1 MVFKQGASP
10 FLDRGWMVPAFT
22 TDTKPLFMK
31 FFPPFISAAMRARR
45 HKRRKGPHV
54 VSAETVLLVEIL
66 FAVLVLAF
74 FLTGQRGAFL
84 DRIGPRADATLV
96 VLTACAVAGSHFM
109 FVRRILP
116 VLRRRASPIE
126 YDHQRILLELGD
138 AARHSNNLADVYK
151 FSVNTVAH
159 ALEVAKVSLLVRD
172 QETGNFLL
180 RSSSTEQSAGSAAT
194 TDGPAVTTPAPLV
207 LTQDAFVVRR
217 LNKLSAPL
225 RIQSEDLEVW
235 QRAAGFIQ
243 GINNAK
249 REAER
254 HVLKQLDSR
263 LLVQIKNK
271 AQLTG
276 ILSLGPRH
284 SGFDFAEKDLKMLMS
299 IGEQLALVIDN
310 SNLVERIVDQ
320 EKMLHEMALAASVQK
335 HLFPVDAPQS
345 PVVQISGYCKPAG
358 FVGGDYYDFMQL
370 ENGDIGMAVADVA
383 GKGFSAALLTFMI
396 HAFLRSQ
403 ALSAGPGQAYRVS
416 LSQLATSLN
425 RLLFASTSSA
435 SYVTLFYASYE
446 ESSGRLSFINAG
458 HNAPFVL
465 HAHPTTGEISA
476 HPHSN
481 GVMKL
486 ESGGPM
492 LGLFQDCPVQ
502 ESSFQLLAGDFLF
515 AYTDGAIDAV
525 NPAGEEFGEERLLT
539 LVKSKAHL
547 PAIKARDEIF
557 RGIEEWCGEAAQ
569 PDDITMVVLKVNDAA

>member
-1 MVFKQGASP
+1 
-10 FLDRGWMVPAFT
+10 
-22 TDTKPLFMK
+22 
-31 FFPPFISAAMRARR
+31 MRARR
-45 HKRRKGPHV
+45 HRRRKGPQV
-54 VSAETVLLVEIL
+54 IAVETVLFLEL
-66 FAVLVLAF
+66 LCAVLVLAF
-74 FLTGQRGAFL
+74 CMTGRRGAFL
-84 DRIGPRADATLV
+84 DRIHPRADAILV
-96 VLTACAVAGSHFM
+96 VLTACAVAGSHFL

-138 AARHSNNLADVYK
+138 AARHSNNLADVYN

-159 ALEVAKVSLLVRD
+159 ALEVAKVSILVRD

-180 RSSSTEQSAGSAAT
+180 RSSSAQQDNSAA
-194 TDGPAVTTPAPLV
+194 DGPDAGTAQPLV
-207 LTQDAFVVRR
+207 LTSDAFVVRR

-225 RIQSEDLEVW
+225 RIESDDLDAW

-249 REAER
+249 RQAER
-254 HVLKQLDSR
+254 EALKQLDSR
-263 LLVQIKNK
+263 LLVQIRNK

-284 SGFDFAEKDLKMLMS
+284 SGFDFADKDLRMLMS

-335 HLFPVDAPQS
+335 HLFPVDAPKS
-345 PVVQISGYCKPAG
+345 PMIQISGYCKPAG

-370 ENGDIGMAVADVA
+370 ENGQIGVAVADVA

-403 ALSAGPGQAYRVS
+403 ALTNGPGNAYRTS
-416 LSQLATSLN
+416 LAQLATSLN

-446 ESSGRLSFINAG
+446 ESSGRLSFVNAG

-465 HAHPTTGEISA
+465 HANPTTGEISA

-492 LGLFQDCPVQ
+492 LGLFQDCPIQ
-502 ESSFQLLAGDFLF
+502 ESSFLLRSGDFLF

-525 NPAGEEFGEERLLT
+525 NPAGEEFGEERLLS

-557 RGIEEWCGEAAQ
+557 LGIEEWCGDAAQ
-569 PDDITMVVLKVNDAA
+569 PDDITMVVLKVNDAAAA

>member
-1 MVFKQGASP
+1 V
-10 FLDRGWMVPAFT
+10 
-22 TDTKPLFMK
+22 
-31 FFPPFISAAMRARR
+31 ISVEA
-45 HKRRKGPHV
+45 
-54 VSAETVLLVEIL
+54 VLLIEL
-66 FAVLVLAF
+66 LCAVLVLAF
-74 FLTGQRGAFL
+74 CLTGRRGEFL
-84 DRIGPRADATLV
+84 DSIHPRADAMLV
-96 VLTACAVAGSHFM
+96 VLTACAVAASHFM

-159 ALEVAKVSLLVRD
+159 ALDVARVAILVRD
-172 QETGNFLL
+172 QETGNFLV
-180 RSSSTEQSAGSAAT
+180 RSSSTGQSEST
-194 TDGPAVTTPAPLV
+194 SNPSDQMTDEAPPLV

-225 RIQSEDLEVW
+225 RIESADLDVW

-249 REAER
+249 RGAER
-254 HVLKQLDSR
+254 SVLQQLDSR
-263 LLVQIKNK
+263 LLVQIRNK

-284 SGFDFAEKDLKMLMS
+284 SGFDFEEKDLRMLMS

-320 EKMLHEMALAASVQK
+320 EKMLHEMALAASVQQ
-335 HLFPVDAPQS
+335 HLFPVEAPQS
-345 PVVQISGYCKPAG
+345 PAIQISGYCKPAG

-370 ENGDIGMAVADVA
+370 ENGYIGLAVADVA

-403 ALSAGPGQAYRVS
+403 ALGPSDGKALRVS

-425 RLLFASTSSA
+425 RLLFASTSSS

-458 HNAPFVL
+458 HNPPFVL
-465 HAHPTTGEISA
+465 HADPATREMA
-476 HPHSN
+476 HVHSN

-502 ESSFQLLAGDFLF
+502 ESSFQLRSGDFLF

-525 NPAGEEFGEERLLT
+525 NPVGEEFGEDRLLK

-547 PAIKARDEIF
+547 PAIQARDEIF
-557 RGIEEWCGEAAQ
+557 HGIEEWCGSAVQ
-569 PDDITMVVLKVNDAA
+569 PDDITMVVLKVNEAA

>member
-1 MVFKQGASP
+1 M
-10 FLDRGWMVPAFT
+10 
-22 TDTKPLFMK
+22 
-31 FFPPFISAAMRARR
+31 ISVEA
-45 HKRRKGPHV
+45 
-54 VSAETVLLVEIL
+54 VLLMEL
-66 FAVLVLAF
+66 LCTALVLGF
-74 FLTGQRGAFL
+74 CLTGRRGAFL
-84 DRIGPRADATLV
+84 DDIHPRADAMLV
-96 VLTACAVAGSHFM
+96 VLAACAVAGSHFI

-138 AARHSNNLADVYK
+138 AARHSNNLADVYN

-159 ALEVAKVSLLVRD
+159 ALDVARVSLLVRD
-172 QETGNFLL
+172 QETGNFQL
-180 RSSSTEQSAGSAAT
+180 RSSSAGQPEGMPHPADTPSTE
-194 TDGPAVTTPAPLV
+194 APLV
-207 LTQDAFVVRR
+207 LTSDAFVVRR

-225 RIQSEDLEVW
+225 RIESDDLDAW

-254 HVLKQLDSR
+254 NVLLHLDSR
-263 LLVQIKNK
+263 LLVQIRNK

-284 SGFDFAEKDLKMLMS
+284 SGFDFGEKDLRMLMS

-345 PVVQISGYCKPAG
+345 PMVQISGYCKPAG

-370 ENGDIGMAVADVA
+370 ENGHIGMAVADVA

-403 ALSAGPGQAYRVS
+403 ALSAGPAPAYRAT
-416 LSQLATSLN
+416 LSQLGSSLN

-435 SYVTLFYASYE
+435 SYVTLFYAAYD

-458 HNAPFVL
+458 HNPPFVL
-465 HAHPTTGEISA
+465 HAHPTTGEIA
-476 HPHSN
+476 AQAHSN

-502 ESSFQLLAGDFLF
+502 ESSFQLRSGDFLF

-539 LVKSKAHL
+539 LVKAKAHL
-547 PAIKARDEIF
+547 PAIKARVEIF
-557 RGIEEWCGEAAQ
+557 RAIEEWCGDAAQ
-569 PDDITMVVLKVNDAA
+569 PDDITMVVLKVNEAA

>member
-1 MVFKQGASP
+1 
-10 FLDRGWMVPAFT
+10 
-22 TDTKPLFMK
+22 
-31 FFPPFISAAMRARR
+31 MRFYLLNSLMMRFRR
-45 HKRRKGPHV
+45 RKRRKGPHV
-54 VSAETVLLVEIL
+54 PSAELILLVEL
-66 FAVLVLAF
+66 FPASLILAF
-74 FLTGQRGAFL
+74 SLTGRRGAFL
-84 DRIGPRADATLV
+84 DHLHPRADAIVV
-96 VLTACAVAGSHFM
+96 VLVACLVAALHSLY
-109 FVRRILP
+109 VRRILP
-116 VLRRRASPIE
+116 ILIRRASPVE
-126 YDHQRILLELGD
+126 YDHQHILLKLGD

-151 FSVNTVAH
+151 FSVSTVAH
-159 ALEVAKVSLLVRD
+159 ALEVANVSVLVRD
-172 QETGNFLL
+172 QASGNFLL
-180 RSSSTEQSAGSAAT
+180 RSSSATDPALAADAGASPSA
-194 TDGPAVTTPAPLV
+194 PQPEPLV
-207 LTQDAFVVRR
+207 LSQDAFVVRR

-225 RIQSEDLEVW
+225 RIESEDLDVW

-243 GINNAK
+243 GINNPK

-254 HVLKQLDSR
+254 RVLQQLDSR
-263 LLVQIKNK
+263 LLVQIRNK

-284 SGFDFAEKDLKMLMS
+284 SGFDFADKDLKTLMS

-320 EKMLHEMALAASVQK
+320 EKMLHEMALAASVQR

-358 FVGGDYYDFMQL
+358 FVGGDYYDFLQL
-370 ENGDIGMAVADVA
+370 ENGQIGMAVADVA

-403 ALSAGPGQAYRVS
+403 ALAGAPGSAYRVS

-435 SYVTLFYASYE
+435 SYVTLFYAAYD
-446 ESSGRLSFINAG
+446 ESSGRLNFVNAG
-458 HNAPFVL
+458 HNPPFVL
-465 HAHPTTGEISA
+465 HADPKTGEMSA
-476 HPHSN
+476 PTQAN

-502 ESSFQLLAGDFLF
+502 ESTFQLRSGDFLF

-525 NPAGEEFGEERLLT
+525 NTEGEEFGEERLLK

-557 RGIEEWCGEAAQ
+557 RGIEDWCGEAAQ
-569 PDDITMVVLKVNDAA
+569 PDDITMVVLKVNEQVAA

>member
-1 MVFKQGASP
+1 ME
-10 FLDRGWMVPAFT
+10 
-22 TDTKPLFMK
+22 LFC
-31 FFPPFISAAMRARR
+31 I
-45 HKRRKGPHV
+45 V
-54 VSAETVLLVEIL
+54 V
-66 FAVLVLAF
+66 VLAF
-74 FLTGQRGAFL
+74 CLTGRRGEFL
-84 DRIGPRADATLV
+84 DRIHPRADAMLV
-96 VLTACAVAGSHFM
+96 VLAACAVAGSHFI

-151 FSVNTVAH
+151 FSVKTVAQ

-180 RSSSTEQSAGSAAT
+180 RSSSAGQAEGVTNPADGASAAT
-194 TDGPAVTTPAPLV
+194 PQPLV
-207 LTQDAFVVRR
+207 LVSDAFVVRR

-225 RIQSEDLEVW
+225 RIESEDLDVW

-254 HVLKQLDSR
+254 NVLQHLDSR
-263 LLVQIKNK
+263 LLVQIRNK

-284 SGFDFAEKDLKMLMS
+284 AGFDYAEKDLRMLMS

-335 HLFPVDAPQS
+335 HLFPVDAPHS
-345 PVVQISGYCKPAG
+345 PMVQISGHCKPAG

-370 ENGDIGMAVADVA
+370 ENGHIGVAVADVA

-403 ALSAGPGQAYRVS
+403 ALSAGPVPAYRATI
-416 LSQLATSLN
+416 SQLAISLN

-435 SYVTLFYASYE
+435 SYVTLFYAAYD
-446 ESSGRLSFINAG
+446 ESSGRLSFVNAG
-458 HNAPFVL
+458 HNPPFVL
-465 HAHPTTGEISA
+465 HAHPTTGEIA
-476 HPHSN
+476 ADAHSN

-502 ESSFQLLAGDFLF
+502 ESSFQLRSGDFLF

-525 NPAGEEFGEERLLT
+525 NPAGEEFGEARLLT
-539 LVKSKAHL
+539 LVKAKAHL
-547 PAIKARDEIF
+547 PAIKARVEIF
-557 RGIEEWCGEAAQ
+557 RGIEEWCGDAAQ

>member
-1 MVFKQGASP
+1 MRLALP
-10 FLDRGWMVPAFT
+10 FN
-22 TDTKPLFMK
+22 
-31 FFPPFISAAMRARR
+31 SAARRARR
-45 HKRRKGPHV
+45 HKRRKGPRV
-54 VSAETVLLVEIL
+54 ISIEAVLLIEL
-66 FAVLVLAF
+66 LLAVLLLAF
-74 FLTGQRGAFL
+74 CLTGRRGEFL
-84 DRIGPRADATLV
+84 DNIHPRADAMLV
-96 VLTACAVAGSHFM
+96 VLASCAVASSHFI
-109 FVRRILP
+109 FVRRVLP
-116 VLRRRASPIE
+116 VLRRRASPVE

-151 FSVNTVAH
+151 FSVNTVAN
-159 ALEVAKVSLLVRD
+159 ALEVDKVSMLVRD
-172 QETGNFLL
+172 QETGNFVL
-180 RSSSTEQSAGSAAT
+180 RSYSGGQPEGTAEFQTPTASATEQ
-194 TDGPAVTTPAPLV
+194 LV

-217 LNKLSAPL
+217 LSKLSSPM
-225 RIQSEDLEVW
+225 RIESEDLDAW

-243 GINNAK
+243 GINNTK

-254 HVLKQLDSR
+254 NVLKQLDSR
-263 LLVQIKNK
+263 LLVQIRNK

-284 SGFDFAEKDLKMLMS
+284 SGFDFAEKDLRMLMS

-320 EKMLHEMALAASVQK
+320 EKMLHEMALAASVQQ

-345 PVVQISGYCKPAG
+345 PAIQISGYCKPAG
-358 FVGGDYYDFMQL
+358 FVGGDYYDFMEL
-370 ENGDIGMAVADVA
+370 ENGKIGMAVADVA
-383 GKGFSAALLTFMI
+383 GKGFAAALLTFMI

-403 ALSAGPGQAYRVS
+403 ALSAGTGSALRVS
-416 LSQLATSLN
+416 ISQLATSLN

-446 ESSGRLSFINAG
+446 ESSGRLSFVNAG
-458 HNAPFVL
+458 HNPPFVL
-465 HAHPTTGEISA
+465 HKHPTTGEIA
-476 HPHSN
+476 AELHSN

-502 ESSFQLLAGDFLF
+502 ESSFQLRSGDFLF

-525 NPAGEEFGEERLLT
+525 NPAGEEFGEDRLLT
-539 LVKSKAHL
+539 LVKSKSHL
-547 PAIKARDEIF
+547 PAITARDEIF
-557 RGIEEWCGEAAQ
+557 RGIEEWCGEATQ

>member
-1 MVFKQGASP
+1 V
-10 FLDRGWMVPAFT
+10 
-22 TDTKPLFMK
+22 
-31 FFPPFISAAMRARR
+31 ISAEA
-45 HKRRKGPHV
+45 
-54 VSAETVLLVEIL
+54 VLLMELL

-74 FLTGQRGAFL
+74 LLTGRRGAFL
-84 DRIGPRADATLV
+84 DRISPRADAMLV
-96 VLTACAVAGSHFM
+96 VLAACAVAGSHFV
-109 FVRRILP
+109 FVRRVLP

-159 ALEVAKVSLLVRD
+159 ALEVAKVSILVRD
-172 QETGNFLL
+172 QESGNFLL
-180 RSSSTEQSAGSAAT
+180 RSSSTEQDPGAAAAADSPAAGTS
-194 TDGPAVTTPAPLV
+194 PPLV
-207 LTQDAFVVRR
+207 LSQDAFVVRR
-217 LNKLSAPL
+217 LSKLSAPL
-225 RIQSEDLEVW
+225 RIESEELEIW
-235 QRAAGFIQ
+235 ERAASFIQ
-243 GINNAK
+243 GLNNAK

-254 HVLKQLDSR
+254 DVLKQLDSR
-263 LLVQIKNK
+263 LLVQIRSK

-299 IGEQLALVIDN
+299 IGEQLSLVIDN

-370 ENGDIGMAVADVA
+370 ENGHIGMAVADVA

-403 ALSAGPGQAYRVS
+403 ALSAGPGSAYRVS

-425 RLLFASTSSA
+425 RLLFASTSSS
-435 SYVTLFYASYE
+435 SYVTLFYASYD

-465 HAHPTTGEISA
+465 HAHPTTGEVST
-476 HPHSN
+476 HPQGN

-502 ESSFQLLAGDFLF
+502 ESSFQLRSGDFLF

-525 NPAGEEFGEERLLT
+525 NPAGEEFGEDRLLK

-547 PAIKARDEIF
+547 SAIKARDEIF
-557 RGIEEWCGEAAQ
+557 RGIEDWCGEAPQ

>member
-1 MVFKQGASP
+1 MVFKQGDKSLSRRAMERDGPSGRYES
-10 FLDRGWMVPAFT
+10 LG
-22 TDTKPLFMK
+22 MK
-31 FFPPFISAAMRARR
+31 FFPPFNSAARRARR
-45 HKRRKGPHV
+45 HKRRKGPRV
-54 VSAETVLLVEIL
+54 ISVEAVLLMEL
-66 FAVLVLAF
+66 FCIVVVLAF
-74 FLTGQRGAFL
+74 CLTGRRGEFL
-84 DRIGPRADATLV
+84 DRIHPRADAMLV
-96 VLTACAVAGSHFM
+96 VLAACAVAGSHFI

-151 FSVNTVAH
+151 FSVKTVAQ

-180 RSSSTEQSAGSAAT
+180 RSSSAGQAEGVTNPADGASAAT
-194 TDGPAVTTPAPLV
+194 PQPLV
-207 LTQDAFVVRR
+207 LVSDAFVVRR

-225 RIQSEDLEVW
+225 RIESEDLDVW

-254 HVLKQLDSR
+254 NVLQHLDSR
-263 LLVQIKNK
+263 LLVQIRNK

-284 SGFDFAEKDLKMLMS
+284 AGFDYAEKDLRMLMS

-335 HLFPVDAPQS
+335 HLFPVDAPHS
-345 PVVQISGYCKPAG
+345 PMVQISGHCKPAG

-370 ENGDIGMAVADVA
+370 ENGHIGVAVADVA

-403 ALSAGPGQAYRVS
+403 ALSAGPVPAYRATI
-416 LSQLATSLN
+416 SQLAISLN

-435 SYVTLFYASYE
+435 SYVTLFYAAYDE
-446 ESSGRLSFINAG
+446 NSGRLSFVNAG
-458 HNAPFVL
+458 HNPPFVL
-465 HAHPTTGEISA
+465 HAHPTTGEIA
-476 HPHSN
+476 ADAHSN

-502 ESSFQLLAGDFLF
+502 ESSFQLRSGDFLF

-525 NPAGEEFGEERLLT
+525 NPAGEEFGEARLLT
-539 LVKSKAHL
+539 LVKAKAHL
-547 PAIKARDEIF
+547 PAIKARVEIF
-557 RGIEEWCGEAAQ
+557 RGIEEWCGDAAQ

>member
-1 MVFKQGASP
+1 MVLKTGSFHEIKKGTS
-10 FLDRGWMVPAFT
+10 AFARYVS
-22 TDTKPLFMK
+22 LGMR
-31 FFPPFISAAMRARR
+31 FFPFIHFAAWRARR
-45 HKRRKGPHV
+45 RRRRKGPHV
-54 VSAETVLLVEIL
+54 ISAETVLLLELL
-66 FAVLVLAF
+66 FAVLILAF
-74 FLTGQRGAFL
+74 CLTGRRGAFL
-84 DRIGPRADATLV
+84 DRLHPRADAIVV
-96 VLTACAVAGSHFM
+96 VLTAAGVAGSHFL

-126 YDHQRILLELGD
+126 YDHQRILLELSD
-138 AARHSNNLADVYK
+138 AARHSNNLADVYQ

-159 ALEVAKVSLLVRD
+159 ALEVASVAILVRD
-172 QETGNFLL
+172 QETGNFML
-180 RSSSTEQSAGSAAT
+180 RSSSVKQAANAAPASADPPQIT
-194 TDGPAVTTPAPLV
+194 
-207 LTQDAFVVRR
+207 LTSDAFVVRR

-225 RIQSEDLEVW
+225 HIEKDELDVW
-235 QRAAGFIQ
+235 QRAATFIQ
-243 GINNAK
+243 GLNNTK

-254 HVLKQLDSR
+254 SVLKQLDSR
-263 LLVQIKNK
+263 LLVQIRNK

-276 ILSLGPRH
+276 ILSIGPRH

-299 IGEQLALVIDN
+299 IGEQLSLVIDN

-320 EKMLHEMALAASVQK
+320 EKMLHEMALAASVQR

-370 ENGDIGMAVADVA
+370 ANGHIGMAVADVA

-403 ALSAGPGQAYRVS
+403 AVTASPESAYRVS

-435 SYVTLFYASYE
+435 SYVTLFYASYDE
-446 ESSGRLSFINAG
+446 RSGRLNFINAG

-465 HAHPTTGEISA
+465 HAHPATGEMTASS
-476 HPHSN
+476 PN

-502 ESSFQLLAGDFLF
+502 ESSFQLSAGDFLF

-525 NPAGEEFGEERLLT
+525 NPAGEEFGEDRLLR
-539 LVKSKAHL
+539 LVKSKSHL
-547 PAIKARDEIF
+547 TALKARDEIF
-557 RGIEEWCGEAAQ
+557 RGIEDWCGAAPQ
-569 PDDITMVVLKVNDAA
+569 PDDITMVVLKVNEAA

>member
-1 MVFKQGASP
+1 MVEMSGQIS
-10 FLDRGWMVPAFT
+10 LRRQDPAT
-22 TDTKPLFMK
+22 MK
-31 FFPPFISAAMRARR
+31 FFLPFNSAAMRARR
-45 HKRRKGPHV
+45 HKRRKGPQV
-54 VSAETVLLVEIL
+54 ISVETVLLIEL
-66 FAVLVLAF
+66 LCAVLLLAF
-74 FLTGQRGAFL
+74 TLTGRRGAFL
-84 DRIGPRADATLV
+84 DHIHPRADAMFV
-96 VLTACAVAGSHFM
+96 VLLACAVAASHFI
-109 FVRRILP
+109 FVRRVLP

-159 ALEVAKVSLLVRD
+159 ALDVAKVSFLVRD
-172 QETGNFLL
+172 QETGNFIT
-180 RSSSTEQSAGSAAT
+180 RSTSAGQPV
-194 TDGPAVTTPAPLV
+194 DDPAVPPLV

-225 RIQSEDLEVW
+225 RIETEDLDAW

-243 GINNAK
+243 GMNNSK

-254 HVLKQLDSR
+254 NVLKELDSR
-263 LLVQIKNK
+263 LLVQIRNK

-284 SGFDFAEKDLKMLMS
+284 SGFDFADKDLKMLMS

-345 PVVQISGYCKPAG
+345 PMIQIGGYCKPAG
-358 FVGGDYYDFMQL
+358 YVGGDYYDFMQL
-370 ENGDIGMAVADVA
+370 ENGRIGMAVADVA
-383 GKGFSAALLTFMI
+383 GKGFAAALLTFMI

-403 ALSAGPGQAYRVS
+403 ALSAGNGSALRS
-416 LSQLATSLN
+416 LTQLATALN

-435 SYVTLFYASYE
+435 SYVTLFYAAYE
-446 ESSGRLSFINAG
+446 ESSGRLSFVNAG
-458 HNAPFVL
+458 HNPPFVL
-465 HAHPTTGEISA
+465 HAHPTTGEISTQA
-476 HPHSN
+476 HTN

-492 LGLFQDCPVQ
+492 LGLFQDCPIQ
-502 ESSFQLLAGDFLF
+502 ESSFLLRSGDFLF

-525 NPAGEEFGEERLLT
+525 NPAGEEFGEDRLLT
-539 LVKSKAHL
+539 LVKSKSHL
-547 PAIKARDEIF
+547 PALKARDEIF
-557 RGIEEWCGEAAQ
+557 RGIEEWCGDAAQ
-569 PDDITMVVLKVNDAA
+569 PDDITMVVLKVNEAA

>member
-1 MVFKQGASP
+1 
-10 FLDRGWMVPAFT
+10 
-22 TDTKPLFMK
+22 MK
-31 FFPPFISAAMRARR
+31 FFPFLNSAARRARR
-45 HKRRKGPHV
+45 HKRRKGPRV
-54 VSAETVLLVEIL
+54 ISVEAVLLMELLCTV
-66 FAVLVLAF
+66 VVLAF
-74 FLTGQRGAFL
+74 CLTGRRGEFL
-84 DRIGPRADATLV
+84 DRIHPRADAMLV
-96 VLTACAVAGSHFM
+96 VLAACAVAGSHFI

-151 FSVNTVAH
+151 FSVKTVAQ

-180 RSSSTEQSAGSAAT
+180 RSSSAGQAEGVTNPADGTSAAT
-194 TDGPAVTTPAPLV
+194 PQPLV
-207 LTQDAFVVRR
+207 LVSDAFVVRR

-225 RIQSEDLEVW
+225 RIESEDLDVW

-254 HVLKQLDSR
+254 NVLQHLDSR
-263 LLVQIKNK
+263 LLVQIRNK

-284 SGFDFAEKDLKMLMS
+284 AGFDYAEKDLRMLMS

-345 PVVQISGYCKPAG
+345 PMVQISGHCKPAG

-370 ENGDIGMAVADVA
+370 ENGHIGVAVADVA

-403 ALSAGPGQAYRVS
+403 ALSAGPAPAYRATI
-416 LSQLATSLN
+416 SQLATSLN

-435 SYVTLFYASYE
+435 SYVTLFYAAYD
-446 ESSGRLSFINAG
+446 ESSGRLSFVNAG
-458 HNAPFVL
+458 HNPPFVL
-465 HAHPTTGEISA
+465 HAHPTTGEIA
-476 HPHSN
+476 ADAHSN

-502 ESSFQLLAGDFLF
+502 ESSFQLRSGDFLF

-525 NPAGEEFGEERLLT
+525 NPAGEEFGEARLLT
-539 LVKSKAHL
+539 LVKAKAHL
-547 PAIKARDEIF
+547 PAIKARVEIF
-557 RGIEEWCGEAAQ
+557 RGIEEWCGDAAQ

>member
-1 MVFKQGASP
+1 
-10 FLDRGWMVPAFT
+10 
-22 TDTKPLFMK
+22 
-31 FFPPFISAAMRARR
+31 MRARR
-45 HKRRKGPHV
+45 RKRRKGPRV
-54 VSAETVLLVEIL
+54 PSAESILLVEL
-66 FAVLVLAF
+66 FIAVLVLAF
-74 FLTGQRGAFL
+74 CLTGRRGEFL
-84 DRIGPRADATLV
+84 DGLHPRADAMLV
-96 VLTACAVAGSHFM
+96 VLIACAVAGSHFL

-116 VLRRRASPIE
+116 VLRRRASPVE

-138 AARHSNNLADVYK
+138 AARHSKNLSDVYK

-159 ALEVAKVSLLVRD
+159 ALDVANVSLLVRD
-172 QETGNFLL
+172 QESGDFAL
-180 RSSSTEQSAGSAAT
+180 RSSSTEQAAALSDSPGSPPPPQAES
-194 TDGPAVTTPAPLV
+194 LV
-207 LTQDAFVVRR
+207 LSQDAFVVRR
-217 LNKLSAPL
+217 LNKLSTPM
-225 RIQSEDLEVW
+225 RIESDDLDVW

-243 GINNAK
+243 GINNVK

-254 HVLKQLDSR
+254 KVLQQLDSR
-263 LLVQIKNK
+263 LLVQIRNK

-284 SGFDFAEKDLKMLMS
+284 SGFDFADKDLKMLMS

-320 EKMLHEMALAASVQK
+320 EKMLHEMALAATVQK

-345 PVVQISGYCKPAG
+345 PVFQISGYCKPAG

-370 ENGDIGMAVADVA
+370 ENGHIGMAVADVA
-383 GKGFSAALLTFMI
+383 GKGFAAALLTFMI

-403 ALSAGPGQAYRVS
+403 ALTTVPGATYRAS

-435 SYVTLFYASYE
+435 SYVTLFYAAYDQI
-446 ESSGRLSFINAG
+446 SGRLNFINAG
-458 HNAPFVL
+458 HNPPFVL
-465 HAHPTTGEISA
+465 HANPSTGEVSPMPA
-476 HPHSN
+476 N

-502 ESSFQLLAGDFLF
+502 ESSLQMRSGDFLF

-525 NPAGEEFGEERLLT
+525 NPEGEEFGEERLLT

-547 PAIKARDEIF
+547 PAVKARDEIF
-557 RGIEEWCGEAAQ
+557 RGIEEWCGDAPQ
-569 PDDITMVVLKVNDAA
+569 PDDITMVLLKVNDPAATAA

>member
-1 MVFKQGASP
+1 
-10 FLDRGWMVPAFT
+10 
-22 TDTKPLFMK
+22 MK
-31 FFPPFISAAMRARR
+31 FSFLFNSAARRARR
-45 HKRRKGPHV
+45 HKRRKGPQV
-54 VSAETVLLVEIL
+54 IAVETVLFLEL
-66 FAVLVLAF
+66 LCAVLILAF
-74 FLTGQRGAFL
+74 CLTGHRGAFL
-84 DRIGPRADATLV
+84 DRIHPRADAMLV
-96 VLTACAVAGSHFM
+96 VLAACAVAASHFV

-116 VLRRRASPIE
+116 VLRQRASPIE

-138 AARHSNNLADVYK
+138 AARHSNNLDDVYN

-159 ALEVAKVSLLVRD
+159 ALEVARVSLLVRD
-172 QETGNFLL
+172 QETGNFLQ
-180 RSSSTEQSAGSAAT
+180 RSSSTQQSNSAPRL
-194 TDGPAVTTPAPLV
+194 TDGVDAGPPPPLV
-207 LTQDAFVVRR
+207 LTSDAFVVRR

-225 RIQSEDLEVW
+225 RIEKDDLDAW

-243 GINNAK
+243 GVNNSK

-254 HVLKQLDSR
+254 DALKQLDSR
-263 LLVQIKNK
+263 LLVQIRNK

-284 SGFDFAEKDLKMLMS
+284 SGFDFGEKDLRMLMS

-345 PVVQISGYCKPAG
+345 PMIQISGYCKPAG

-370 ENGDIGMAVADVA
+370 ENGQIGMAVADVA

-403 ALSAGPGQAYRVS
+403 ALTNGPGTAYRAS
-416 LSQLATSLN
+416 LAQLATALN

-435 SYVTLFYASYE
+435 SYVTLFYAAYE
-446 ESSGRLSFINAG
+446 ESSGRLSFVNAG

-465 HAHPTTGEISA
+465 HAHPTTGEMATLS
-476 HPHSN
+476 HSN

-492 LGLFQDCPVQ
+492 LGLFQDCPIQ
-502 ESSFQLLAGDFLF
+502 ESSFLLRSGDFLF

-525 NPAGEEFGEERLLT
+525 NPAGEEFGEERLLS

-557 RGIEEWCGEAAQ
+557 RGIEEWCGDAAQ
-569 PDDITMVVLKVNDAA
+569 PDDITMVVLKVNEAATAA

>member
-1 MVFKQGASP
+1 M
-10 FLDRGWMVPAFT
+10 R
-22 TDTKPLFMK
+22 
-31 FFPPFISAAMRARR
+31 FFPFIHFAAWRARR
-45 HKRRKGPHV
+45 RRRRKGPHV
-54 VSAETVLLVEIL
+54 ISAETVLLLELL

-74 FLTGQRGAFL
+74 CLTGRRGAFL
-84 DRIGPRADATLV
+84 DRLHPRADAIVV
-96 VLTACAVAGSHFM
+96 VLTATGVAGSHFL

-138 AARHSNNLADVYK
+138 AARHSNNLADVYQ

-159 ALEVAKVSLLVRD
+159 ALEVASVAIMVRD

-180 RSSSTEQSAGSAAT
+180 RSSSVEQTANASPAESAGPQQIT
-194 TDGPAVTTPAPLV
+194 
-207 LTQDAFVVRR
+207 LTSDAFVVRR

-225 RIQSEDLEVW
+225 HIEKDDLDVW

-243 GINNAK
+243 GLNNAK

-254 HVLKQLDSR
+254 GVLKQLDSR
-263 LLVQIKNK
+263 LLVQIRNK

-276 ILSLGPRH
+276 ILSIGPRH

-299 IGEQLALVIDN
+299 IGEQLSLVIDN

-320 EKMLHEMALAASVQK
+320 EKMLHEMALAASVQR

-370 ENGDIGMAVADVA
+370 ENGHIGMAVADVA
-383 GKGFSAALLTFMI
+383 GKGFAAALLTFMI

-403 ALSAGPGQAYRVS
+403 AVTTSPESAYRVS

-435 SYVTLFYASYE
+435 SYVTLFYASYDE
-446 ESSGRLSFINAG
+446 RSGRLNFINAG
-458 HNAPFVL
+458 HNPPFVL
-465 HAHPTTGEISA
+465 HAHPTIGEMTSSL
-476 HPHSN
+476 PPN

-502 ESSFQLLAGDFLF
+502 ESSFQLSAGDFLF

-525 NPAGEEFGEERLLT
+525 NSAGEEFGEERLLK

-547 PAIKARDEIF
+547 PALRARDEIF
-557 RGIEEWCGEAAQ
+557 RGIEDWCGEAPQ
-569 PDDITMVVLKVNDAA
+569 PDDITMVVLKVNEAA